1 MKPQRPAVA
10 QPDQR
15 YWRAKANRRV
25 RKARYTRNLARWSVI
40 LLVNGAFLG
49 ALLFIGARGM
59 ERLTSSSQFAL
70 REVEL
75 HGVQRASAEAIR
87 GRVAGAIGGNLFD
100 LELEQVARAV
110 RQDPWVRDV
119 SVRRVLPRTL
129 RVAVIEREPAALAV
143 INGVVHV
150 VDPTGHVIG
159 PVGSRPIDD
168 LPVLTGLEKMTDP
181 ELVQALREGAR
192 LVARLRESA
201 TVFFS
206 QVSELDLSR
215 ADRVTARTVQR
226 GPLILLDPR
235 RVERNVPQF
244 LALREVIAQR
254 AGEIE
259 YVDLRWQD
267 RITVK
272 PIETSSRD
280 QG

>member
-15 YWRAKANRRV
+15 YWRARANRRV
-25 RKARYTRNLARWSVI
+25 RKARYTRNLVRWTVI
-40 LLVNGAFLG
+40 LLVNAAFFG
-49 ALLFIGARGM
+49 ALFFIGARGM
-59 ERLTSSSQFAL
+59 KRVTSSKQFAL
-70 REVEL
+70 HHVEL
-75 HGVQRASAEAIR
+75 QGVQRASAEAIR
-87 GRVAGAIGGNLFD
+87 GRVAPAMGSNLFD
-100 LELEQVARAV
+100 LELEQVARRV
-110 RQDPWVRDV
+110 REDPWVRDV

-129 RVAVIEREPAALAV
+129 RVSVVEREPAALAV

-168 LPVLTGLEKMTDP
+168 LPVLTGLEQMTDP
-181 ELVQALREGAR
+181 ELVQALRDGVG
-192 LVARLRESA
+192 LVERLRQRAS
-201 TVFFS
+201 VFFS

-215 ADRVTARTVQR
+215 ADRVTARMVQR
-226 GPLILLDPR
+226 GPLILLDPQ